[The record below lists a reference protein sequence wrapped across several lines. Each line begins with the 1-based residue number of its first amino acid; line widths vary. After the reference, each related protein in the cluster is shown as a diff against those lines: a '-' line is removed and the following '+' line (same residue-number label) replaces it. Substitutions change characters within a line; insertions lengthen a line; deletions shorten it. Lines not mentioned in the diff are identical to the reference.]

1 MKPERTGADRES
13 RFSASLPASMQY
25 ESGDAP
31 CRAHNLSRTG
41 VLLVGD
47 LPIPTSPVVRVTIGS
62 PGRDLSVTLFG
73 RISWSDREAES
84 RETRLALEFLGGR
97 DDTEATLEALIARV
111 VEGTSPASLKD
122 LPDNA
127 TPQQVRA
134 ALENIPVPH
143 RVTMA
148 VRAMPKERGFLLR
161 DTNVH
166 VMDALA
172 RNPNL
177 LPHELLK
184 VLRMRGILPHTLEII
199 AKDKRWAN
207 NEHIQILVAT
217 NRNTPLPVAEQ
228 LVSTMKKAT
237 LHKVIRAPD
246 LTPAL
251 RAKVLMILETP

>member
-1 MKPERTGADRES
+1 MKPERTGADRAS
-13 RFSASLPASMQY
+13 RFAASLPASMQY

-47 LPIPTSPVVRVTIGS
+47 LPIPASTVVRVTIGS

-84 RETRLALEFLGGR
+84 RETRLAVEFLGGP

-111 VEGTSPASLKD
+111 AEGATPASLED

-127 TPQQVRA
+127 KPEQVRA

-148 VRAMPKERGFLLR
+148 IRAMPRERGFLLR

-166 VMDALA
+166 VLDALA

-177 LPHELLK
+177 LPHELLRI
-184 VLRMRGILPHTLEII
+184 LRVRSILPHTLEII
-199 AKDKRWAN
+199 AKDKRWSN
-207 NEHIQILVAT
+207 NEHVLILVAT
-217 NRNTPLPVAEQ
+217 NPNTPHPVAEQ
-228 LVSTMKKAT
+228 LVSTMPKAT
-237 LHKVIRAPD
+237 LHKVIRAPA

-251 RAKVLMILETP
+251 RAKVLMLLETC

>member
-1 MKPERTGADRES
+1 MKPLRTGADRES
-13 RFSASLPASMQY
+13 RFAASLPASMQY

-47 LPIPTSPVVRVTIGS
+47 LPIPASPVVRVTIGS

-84 RETRLALEFLGGR
+84 RETRLAVEFLGGP
-97 DDTEATLEALIARV
+97 DDTDATLEALIARV

-127 TPQQVRA
+127 SPEQVRA
-134 ALENIPVPH
+134 ALANIPVPH

-184 VLRMRGILPHTLEII
+184 ILRVRSILPHTLEII

-207 NEHIQILVAT
+207 NEHILILVAT
-217 NRNTPLPVAEQ
+217 NRNTPAAVAER
-228 LVSTMKKAT
+228 LVSTMRKAT

-246 LTPAL
+246 LAPAL
-251 RAKVLMILETP
+251 RTKVLLLLGTP